1 MSIEENI
8 RHLKAQKSKMEFS
21 LNSRK
26 NTRDMLQK
34 EKESYERRLLTLRR
48 LTQTLRSNLFTTTD
62 AEDILTFQS

>member
-8 RHLKAQKSKMEFS
+8 RHLKAQKSMLEFS

-34 EKESYERRLLTLRR
+34 EKESYESRLLTLRR
-48 LTQTLRSNLFTTTD
+48 LTQTLRPNLFTTTD
-62 AEDILTFQS
+62 AEDILTFQT